1 MEILS
6 LYLLVMNA
14 LGLLLMI
21 RDKQQAIK
29 RGRRIPEFNL
39 IMVAALGGSLGSLL
53 GMYIVRHKTRH
64 LKFTVGVPVMLFIHV
79 TLILLLLA
87 I

>member
-39 IMVAALGGSLGSLL
+39 IMVAALGGSLGCLL
-53 GMYIVRHKTRH
+53 GMYIMHHKTRH
-64 LKFTVGVPVMLFIHV
+64 LRFTVGVPVMLFIHV

>member
-79 TLILLLLA
+79 TLILLLLV

>member
-64 LKFTVGVPVMLFIHV
+64 LRFTVGIPVMLFIHV
-79 TLILLLLA
+79 ILILLLLA

>member
-39 IMVAALGGSLGSLL
+39 IMVAALGGSLGCLL
-53 GMYIVRHKTRH
+53 GMYIMHHKTRH
-64 LKFTVGVPVMLFIHV
+64 LRFTVGVPVMLFIHV
-79 TLILLLLA
+79 TLILLLLV